1 MASDI
6 ASHMASGARFVSFEG
21 GEGCGKS
28 TQLDLAV
35 RWLEDR
41 GVDVVRTREP
51 GGSPSAETIRR
62 LLVEGDTDRWSP
74 VTEVLLHAAARTEHL
89 DKTVRPALERGAW
102 VLTDRYAD
110 STMAYQGGGHG
121 IDPAL
126 IASIHE
132 LTTGGLKP
140 DMTLVFDLPVEE
152 GLRRAGIRA
161 DTEDRYE
168 RMGTTFHER
177 VRQTFLSIAEAEP
190 ARCRIID
197 AAGDVQAVHA
207 AVTAALAELD
217 IS

>member
-1 MASDI
+1 MATE
-6 ASHMASGARFVSFEG
+6 ARFVSFEG

-28 TQLDLAV
+28 TQLERAV
-35 RWLEDR
+35 GWLRDR
-41 GVDVVRTREP
+41 GIDVVQTREP

-89 DKTVRPALERGAW
+89 ENTVRPALERGAW
-102 VLTDRYAD
+102 VLTDRFAD

-121 IDPAL
+121 VDRAL

-132 LTTGGLKP
+132 LTTGGLRP

-152 GLRRAGIRA
+152 GLKRAGKRA

-168 RMGTTFHER
+168 RMGGSFHER
-177 VRQTFLSIAEAEP
+177 VRQTFLAIAAAEP
-190 ARCRIID
+190 GRCRVID
-197 AAGDVQAVHA
+197 ASGDIDTVHA
-207 AVTAALAELD
+207 AVIGALGELGGA
-217 IS
+217 